1 MTVTEADD
9 EFLKQV
15 AHILGQETAASR
27 AMAERD
33 RRKAAGEDAVI
44 YWNRDKGSLIVG
56 PRLSA

>member
-9 EFLKQV
+9 EFLKRI
-15 AHILGQETAASR
+15 AHILGSETAASR

-44 YWNRDKGSLIVG
+44 YWNRDNGSLIVG
-56 PRLSA
+56 PRLPA